1 MIFLQSMETQI
12 FYITI
17 FVSIAGITN
26 FCKTP
31 LTARNASF
39 YFTFLPSTIKITH
52 FLHNFLS
59 LTNVNTHLYDFRGG
73 INF

>member
-39 YFTFLPSTIKITH
+39 YFTFNSLNSTIKITQ
-52 FLHNFLS
+52 S
-59 LTNVNTHLYDFRGG
+59 LYIFYVFNRFKHQFS
-73 INF
+73 